1 MSSKLKTSR
10 GYVICIN
17 AEMPVHRYVDSCTTM
32 SKFVTTD
39 DIQFALRVKTSAQ
52 ANQLRKEL
60 AVPFLAEL
68 CNSSVIP
75 CPYRMDGEYPVP
87 DLLKQQVVA
96 LSTTP
101 PKVPPAKR
109 LDNFYVIEGSHGMWI
124 SVEDKYA
131 SGTPKVEWTVDPSLY
146 MTFATKEEATAYL
159 SVSLTSRLPKGIT
172 CSITS
177 KTFSENE
184 GLIPQFVIKNMFSRM
199 YLGVSSEDV
208 LYFTKNED
216 RIVYFGSHSECQEF
230 FLEILEDD
238 TRNHILEDCK
248 IVERIQESMDVA
260 EEAASLGVLPVSK
273 PVLIPAP
280 LPLGILDHWEADL
293 KLLKQQLF
301 DLGHEAHT
309 HRYSILAMEALRLSM
324 CISDLQKVLLKP

>member
-17 AEMPVHRYVDSCTTM
+17 SVLPVHEYVDSCTTM
-32 SKFVTTD
+32 SKFSVTD
-39 DIQFALRVKTSAQ
+39 DHQFALRVKTSAQ
-52 ANQLRKEL
+52 AIQLLKVLREAFPVSL
-60 AVPFLAEL
+60 SEA
-68 CNSSVIP
+68 SVIP
-75 CPYRMDGEYPVP
+75 CPARMQGGYPP
-87 DLLKQQVVA
+87 SDLLKDGEVA
-96 LSTTP
+96 LINTP
-101 PKVPPAKR
+101 PKVPPAKP
-109 LDNFYVIEGSHGMWI
+109 LGEFFVIEGSHG
-124 SVEDKYA
+124 VCVAAEDKYTFG
-131 SGTPKVEWTVDPSLY
+131 SDHVRWTIDPNIY
-146 MTFATKEEATAYL
+146 MTFSTAPEASTYL
-159 SVSLTSRLPKGIT
+159 RVRVSHRLPKNIT
-172 CSITS
+172 CSITT
-177 KTFSENE
+177 KTLSENE

-248 IVERIQESMDVA
+248 IVERIQESIDEVQ
-260 EEAASLGVLPVSK
+260 EDTK
-273 PVLIPAP
+273 PATPTLAP
-280 LPLGILDHWEADL
+280 LHPPLGILDHWEADL

>member
-17 AEMPVHRYVDSCTTM
+17 SVLPVHEYVDSCTTM
-32 SKFVTTD
+32 SKFAVTD
-39 DIQFALRVKTSAQ
+39 DHQFALRVKTSAQ
-52 ANQLRKEL
+52 AIQLLKVLREAFPVSL
-60 AVPFLAEL
+60 SEA
-68 CNSSVIP
+68 SVIP
-75 CPYRMDGEYPVP
+75 CPARMQGGYPP
-87 DLLKQQVVA
+87 SDLLKDGEVA
-96 LSTTP
+96 LINTP
-101 PKVPPAKR
+101 PKVPPAKP
-109 LDNFYVIEGSHGMWI
+109 LGEFFVIEGSHGMWV
-124 SVEDKYA
+124 SSEDKYA
-131 SGTPKVEWTVDPSLY
+131 SRGEYVRWTTDINLR
-146 MTFATKEEATAYL
+146 MTFLDAVEASTYL
-159 SVSLTSRLPKGIT
+159 REVIGQRLPGNIS
-172 CSITS
+172 CSITP
-177 KTFSENE
+177 KTLSENE

-248 IVERIQESMDVA
+248 IVERIQESID
-260 EEAASLGVLPVSK
+260 EAQEDTK
-273 PVLIPAP
+273 PATPTLATLHP
-280 LPLGILDHWEADL
+280 PLGILDHWEADL

-324 CISDLQKVLLKP
+324 CISDVQKVLLKP

>member
-10 GYVICIN
+10 GHIICIN
-17 AEMPVHRYVDSCTTM
+17 SALPVHEYVDTCTTM

-39 DIQFALRVKTSAQ
+39 DYQFALRVKTCAQ
-52 ANQLRKEL
+52 AIQLLKELRKAFPVSLSE
-60 AVPFLAEL
+60 A
-68 CNSSVIP
+68 SVIL
-75 CPYRMDGEYPVP
+75 CPARMQGGYPP
-87 DLLKQQVVA
+87 SDLLKDGEVA
-96 LSTTP
+96 LTTVP
-101 PKVPPAKR
+101 PEVPPAKS
-109 LDNFYVIEGSHGMWI
+109 LDEFFVIEGSHGMWV
-124 SVEDKYA
+124 SSEDKYA
-131 SGTPKVEWTVDPSLY
+131 SRGEYVRWTTDLNLC
-146 MTFATKEEATAYL
+146 MTFLDAVEASTYL
-159 SVSLTSRLPKGIT
+159 REVIGQRLPGNISCSLTP
-172 CSITS
+172 

-184 GLIPQFVIKNMFSRM
+184 GLIPQFVIKNMFNRM
-199 YLGVSSEDV
+199 YLGISSEGV

-248 IVERIQESMDVA
+248 IVERIQESIDEVQ
-260 EEAASLGVLPVSK
+260 EDTK
-273 PVLIPAP
+273 PATPSSMLAP
-280 LPLGILDHWEADL
+280 LHPPLGILDHWEADL

-324 CISDLQKVLLKP
+324 CISDVQKVLLKP

>member
-17 AEMPVHRYVDSCTTM
+17 SVLPVHEYVDSCTTM
-32 SKFVTTD
+32 SKFAVTD
-39 DIQFALRVKTSAQ
+39 DHQFALRVKTSAQ
-52 ANQLRKEL
+52 AIQLLKVLREAFPVSL
-60 AVPFLAEL
+60 SEA
-68 CNSSVIP
+68 SVIP
-75 CPYRMDGEYPVP
+75 CPARMQGGYPP
-87 DLLKQQVVA
+87 SDLLKDGEVA
-96 LSTTP
+96 LINTP
-101 PKVPPAKR
+101 PKVPPAKP
-109 LDNFYVIEGSHGMWI
+109 LDEFFVIEGSHGMC
-124 SVEDKYA
+124 VAAEDKYTIG
-131 SGTPKVEWTVDPSLY
+131 SDHIRWTVDPNLY
-146 MTFATKEEATAYL
+146 MTFDTVSKASTYL
-159 SVSLTSRLPKGIT
+159 RLMVTPRLPKNIN
-172 CSITS
+172 CSITP
-177 KTFSENE
+177 KTLSENE

-248 IVERIQESMDVA
+248 IVERIQESID
-260 EEAASLGVLPVSK
+260 EAQEDTK
-273 PVLIPAP
+273 PATPTLATLHP
-280 LPLGILDHWEADL
+280 PLGILDHWEADL

>member
-32 SKFVTTD
+32 SALHFTD
-39 DIQFALRVKTSAQ
+39 DIQFALRVKTVSQ
-52 ANQLRKEL
+52 ASQLLGLLQEAFPVSLRE
-60 AVPFLAEL
+60 AR
-68 CNSSVIP
+68 VIP
-75 CPYRMDGEYPVP
+75 SPLRLAGGYPVCTLSDRP
-87 DLLKQQVVA
+87 HIQVSDL
-96 LSTTP
+96 
-101 PKVPPAKR
+101 VPPTHSR
-109 LDNFYVIEGSHGMWI
+109 DFFVIEGSHGMWV
-124 SVEDKYA
+124 SSEDKYA
-131 SGTPKVEWTVDPSLY
+131 SRGEYVRWTTDINLR
-146 MTFATKEEATAYL
+146 MTFLDAVEASTYL
-159 SVSLTSRLPKGIT
+159 REVIGQRLPGNIS
-172 CSITS
+172 CSITP
-177 KTFSENE
+177 KTLSENE

-280 LPLGILDHWEADL
+280 LPLGILDHWEAEL
-293 KLLKQQLF
+293 KILKQQLF
-301 DLGHEAHT
+301 DLGSEAHT
-309 HRYSILAMEALRLSM
+309 HRYSILSMEALRLSM
-324 CISDLQKVLLKP
+324 CISDVQKVLLKP